1 LCESRSQAVPG
12 DGPENATLLF
22 VGEAPGLNED
32 LQGKPFVGQAGNF
45 LNKLLDSIGMA
56 REEVFITNVVKC
68 RPPENREPAP
78 QEIEACR
85 PYLERQIEL
94 MKPRMI
100 VTLGRHSLEWFFPGE
115 KISNARGKPRKVR
128 GIIIYPI
135 FHPAA
140 ALHQP
145 KWRKTIEEDFQQ
157 IPKVLQEADKIEEL
171 KEPPKVEQLGLF

>member
-1 LCESRSQAVPG
+1 MSELTELHEKILRCTLCPLCESRSQAVPG

-100 VTLGRHSLEWFFPGE
+100 VTLGRHSLEGFFPGE
-115 KISNARGKPRKVR
+115 KISNAL
-128 GIIIYPI
+128 
-135 FHPAA
+135 HPAA

-157 IPKVLQEADKIEEL
+157 IRSEERRVG
-171 KEPPKVEQLGLF
+171 KECRSRWSPYH